1 MARTDNDTWDLAS
14 SVGATATMVA
24 AARAVAS
31 TGDDPLIS
39 DKFAEPL
46 VRAVGVD
53 FFTRLASGELRP
65 EDLDV
70 DSDAVGM
77 ARMTDNMAVRTKF
90 FDEFFLDATGGGN
103 PAEATG
109 GGNPTEATRAGIKQA
124 VILASGLDARAY
136 RLAWPAGTTVYEI
149 DQPDVIEFKSTTLAE
164 LGAEPTAD
172 RRTVA
177 IDLRY
182 DWPSALKAA
191 GFDPSQPTAWSAE
204 GLLGYLPPDAQDR
217 LLDTITELSAP
228 GSRVAVESGPTNIDP
243 ADREKAIERMQE
255 AAQRWRDHGFDLDFA
270 NLVYIEDRNE
280 AGAYL
285 EDRGWALT
293 RRPVN
298 ELLADSGLPP
308 LPQDDEEVGNFGE
321 LQYVTGISTS
331 DLDRT

>member
-1 MARTDNDTWDLAS
+1 MARTDSRYEGDTWDLAS

-31 TGDDPLIS
+31 TGDDPLIN
-39 DKFAEPL
+39 DQYAEPL
-46 VRAVGVD
+46 VRAVGVE
-53 FFTRLASGELRP
+53 FFTRIASGDLKAA
-65 EDLDV
+65 DLDA

-90 FDEFFLDATGGGN
+90 FDEFFL
-103 PAEATG
+103 EATK
-109 GGNPTEATRAGIKQA
+109 AGVKQA

-136 RLAWPAGTTVYEI
+136 RLAWPAGTVVYEI
-149 DQPDVIEFKSTTLAE
+149 DQPDVIEFKSTTLAR

-191 GFDPSQPTAWSAE
+191 GFDPGQPTAWSAE

-228 GSRVAVESGPTNIDP
+228 GSRVAVESVPSVDS
-243 ADREKAIERMQE
+243 ADHEKAIERMKE
-255 AAQRWRDHGFDLDFA
+255 ASDRWRQHGFDLDFA
-270 NLVYIEDRNE
+270 NLVYMGDRNE
-280 AGAYL
+280 PADYL
-285 EDRGWALT
+285 DRHGWKLT
-293 RRPVN
+293 RRSVR
-298 ELLADSGLPP
+298 ELLEANDLPVPAD
-308 LPQDDEEVGNFGE
+308 DDEDFANFGE
-321 LQYVTGISTS
+321 LQYVSGMLGS
-331 DLDRT
+331 